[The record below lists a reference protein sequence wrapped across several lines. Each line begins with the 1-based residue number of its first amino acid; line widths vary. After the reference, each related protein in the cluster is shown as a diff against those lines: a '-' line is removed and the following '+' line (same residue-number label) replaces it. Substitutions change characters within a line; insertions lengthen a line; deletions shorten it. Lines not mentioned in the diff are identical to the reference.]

1 MVFDKNRLHIEH
13 QNGFGL
19 EFNALDALKLVRD
32 DQADLKVAEADEWL
46 AAR

>member
-1 MVFDKNRLHIEH
+1 MVFDKNRLRVEH
-13 QNGFGL
+13 QRGFGL

-32 DQADLKVAEADEWL
+32 DEANLKVAEADEWL